1 MHGRPSRRY
10 RPSRQIP
17 AFIHAALGAGL
28 ACGITV
34 ASGCGQPCCN
44 VDNQTVPLLAG
55 PGGELMVSVAT
66 DAQEGGVGLAL
77 LDPGSPV
84 TFWNHLGTPEVTH
97 RDLRLLGPAP
107 PGQGPPLRAS
117 FHDVSVVEAPLG
129 SIGAGGTTTA
139 VAAIIGADLLGNF
152 AVEVGFAAREMTF
165 WRRESASDGFLNASG
180 YAVLHLPRRGG
191 GRLEIQTPRDW
202 LGRHPPLDISPSRL
216 LLRACAAPPTFRRED
231 PLPAQCCAADL
242 FRLGVGVNLSLLLST
257 GVGPVVLGQA
267 AWNRV
272 LQLPEMQSTPPVM
285 EARPLTVAFSA
296 TPVPALWASIPRMA
310 LVDRQ
315 ADLVSDPGPCAE
327 LGRARRTEQVSLSQ
341 SQNPELALCAQPCDR
356 EGRAGTLAE
365 NSAAYLELEG
375 QIEVAVIDD
384 ATPFLQGLR
393 AEVRPQG
400 PEVDG
405 LVGARA
411 LGRTHLEID
420 YFNTDPR
427 AIFSC
432 EPYVLG
438 TSSVPGPIDTPD
450 VTGVGGGGSA
460 GLGCRAVGSC
470 PRLPDNNQTHRC
482 FGLPAHR
489 LPKVCDNASRSC
501 NP

>member
-1 MHGRPSRRY
+1 MKVRALIG
-10 RPSRQIP
+10 
-17 AFIHAALGAGL
+17 AAL
-28 ACGITV
+28 ACGLT
-34 ASGCGQPCCN
+34 AAAGCDHPCCN
-44 VDNQTVPLLAG
+44 VDNQTIPLLAG

-66 DAQEGGVGLAL
+66 DAEANGAGMAL

-84 TFWNHLGTPEVTH
+84 TLWNRLGAPEVTH
-97 RDLRLLGPAP
+97 RDLRLLGPAQP
-107 PGQGPPLRAS
+107 QRPAPLRAS
-117 FHDVSVVEAPLG
+117 FRDVTVVETPLG
-129 SIGAGGTTTA
+129 SIGAGGGTTT

-152 AVEVGFAAREMTF
+152 AVEFGFATREMTF
-165 WRRESASDGFLNASG
+165 WRRESASDGFLNAAG

-191 GRLEIQTPRDW
+191 GRLEVQTPRDW
-202 LGRHPPLDISPSRL
+202 LGRHPPLDVAPSRL

-231 PLPAQCCAADL
+231 PLPAQCCPADL
-242 FRLGVGVNLSLLLST
+242 FRLGVGTNLSLLLST
-257 GVGPVVLGQA
+257 GVGPLVLGQA

-272 LQLPEMQSTPPVM
+272 LQLPEMQASPPVM
-285 EARPLTVAFSA
+285 EARALNVAFSA
-296 TPVPALWASIPRMA
+296 TPIPALWTSIPRMA

-327 LGRARRTEQVSLSQ
+327 LGRARRTEQVALSQ
-341 SQNPELALCAQPCDR
+341 SQNSEIAFCAQPCDR

-384 ATPFLQGLR
+384 TTPFLQGLR

-405 LVGARA
+405 LIGARA

-432 EPYVLG
+432 EPYVAG
-438 TSSVPGPIDTPD
+438 PSGVVGPGDGPNVD
-450 VTGVGGGGSA
+450 GQVGGPGLMDV

-470 PRLPDNNQTHRC
+470 PRLPDGSQTHRC
-482 FGLPAHR
+482 FGLPPHG
-489 LPKVCDNASRSC
+489 LPKMCDNAPRSC
-501 NP
+501 NQ